1 MFAPMLEPPP
11 TEIANKFDA
20 PKTLLELVVG
30 IPLVAGAMVLE
41 LILMLPMPPMRLL
54 EAEVELAPE
63 AIMDPVFVLC
73 PLVIGVLGVPTTLAI
88 VSTIAISTHV
98 FFSITNFTL
107 RIIHFILPA
116 FVF

>member
-1 MFAPMLEPPP
+1 
-11 TEIANKFDA
+11 
-20 PKTLLELVVG
+20 
-30 IPLVAGAMVLE
+30 MVLE

-73 PLVIGVLGVPTTLAI
+73 PLVIGVLGVPTTLAM
-88 VSTIAISTHV
+88 VSIIAMSTHV
-98 FFSITNFTL
+98 FSSITNFTL